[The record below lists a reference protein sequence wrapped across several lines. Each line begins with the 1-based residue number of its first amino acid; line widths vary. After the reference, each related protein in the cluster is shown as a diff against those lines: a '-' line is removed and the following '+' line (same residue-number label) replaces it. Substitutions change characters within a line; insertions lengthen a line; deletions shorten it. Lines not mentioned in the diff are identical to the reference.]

1 MHRNPHR
8 HLHAP
13 DPDDFA
19 VWSLTIYSMF
29 TAPPQHTRNYI
40 N

>member
-1 MHRNPHR
+1 MHRNPRHR
-8 HLHAP
+8 LQALG
-13 DPDDFA
+13 PDDFA

-29 TAPPQHTRNYI
+29 TAPPQHTGNYI